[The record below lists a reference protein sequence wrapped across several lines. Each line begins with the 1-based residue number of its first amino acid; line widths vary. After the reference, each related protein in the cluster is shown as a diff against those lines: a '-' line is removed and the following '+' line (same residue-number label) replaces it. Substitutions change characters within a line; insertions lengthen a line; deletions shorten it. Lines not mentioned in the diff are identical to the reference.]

1 MTALNQ
7 YERLEATGIWR
18 ETPQSRRR
26 DVIVSFGEATLVLTD
41 PRSELPLAH
50 WSLPA
55 ITRTNPGQIPA
66 FYSPGSPGG
75 DELLEIDD
83 ELMISAME
91 KVHRAIESSRPHPG
105 RLRHSITMSAIIAM
119 IIAGIFWLP
128 PALVRHAAK
137 ISPPA
142 QKTQIGRIVMA
153 ETTLITGTPCGRPG
167 ALPALELFAERL
179 LGSNQRIVVVPTTL
193 RGAVHLPGPLT
204 LIGNDLIAGQ
214 QSPEV
219 AAGYILAA
227 YAVARE
233 SDPLLDALRFAGP
246 SATFHLLTAGK
257 LNQSS
262 LDGYGAR
269 VLARSSLQP
278 ADETLLKLF
287 DEAQVSS
294 EPYARSLDPTG
305 EATLGLIEADPYR
318 TALPRPILDDHSW
331 IALQQ
336 ICDE

>member
-7 YERLEATGIWR
+7 YERLEATGFWR

-41 PRSELPLAH
+41 PRSELPLTH

-55 ITRTNPGQIPA
+55 VTRTNPGELPA
-66 FYSPGSPGG
+66 RYSPGGPEV
-75 DELLEIDD
+75 DEQLEIDD

-105 RLRHSITMSAIIAM
+105 RLRNSVTATAVVAM
-119 IIAGIFWLP
+119 IIAGLFWLP
-128 PALVRHAAK
+128 SALVQHAAK

-142 QKTQIGRIVMA
+142 QKAEIGRMVMV
-153 ETTLITGTPCGRPG
+153 ETALTTGAPCGRPG
-167 ALPALELFAERL
+167 ALPALETFAERL
-179 LGSNQRIVVVPTTL
+179 LGPGQRVVVVPTTL
-193 RGAVHLPGPLT
+193 RGAVHLPGPVT

-227 YAVARE
+227 RAVAQE

-257 LNQSS
+257 LSQSS
-262 LDGYGAR
+262 LDGYSAR
-269 VLARSSLQP
+269 ILTRSAIQP
-278 ADETLLKLF
+278 SDETLLKLF
-287 DEAQVSS
+287 EEAQVSS
-294 EPYARSLDPTG
+294 DPYARSLDPTG

-318 TALPRPILDDHSW
+318 TALPRPILDDRSW